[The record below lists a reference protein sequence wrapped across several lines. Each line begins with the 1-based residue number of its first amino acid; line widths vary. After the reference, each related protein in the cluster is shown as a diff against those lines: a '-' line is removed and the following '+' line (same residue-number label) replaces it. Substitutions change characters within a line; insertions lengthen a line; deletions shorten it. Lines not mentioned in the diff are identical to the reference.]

1 DLNGRTRGHPYF
13 REGIAMP
20 GKNDED
26 TTLTPA
32 EILAET
38 ERKMDNAVAALKR
51 ELGTIRTGRATPALI
66 ENVSVDY
73 YGVATPLNQIASISA
88 PDARVIMVQPWDK
101 QALREIEKSLMKSEM
116 GFNPSNDGNTIT
128 VPIPPLTQERRQEL
142 VRLLKRKLEDGKV
155 SIRNVRRD
163 GVETLRRLERDK
175 AISQDEN
182 HRSQDQL
189 QKATDAHVKT
199 VDEVGSSKE
208 TEIMQV

>member
-1 DLNGRTRGHPYF
+1 
-13 REGIAMP
+13 MP
-20 GKNDED
+20 GNNDED
-26 TTLTPA
+26 TVLTLA

-38 ERKMDNAVAALKR
+38 ERKMDNTIAALKR

-73 YGVATPLNQIASISA
+73 YGVPTPLNQIASISA

-128 VPIPPLTQERRQEL
+128 VPVPPLTQERRQEL
-142 VRLLKRKLEDGKV
+142 VRLLKRKVEEGKV
-155 SIRNVRRD
+155 SLRNVRRD

-175 AISQDEN
+175 SISQDEN

>member
-1 DLNGRTRGHPYF
+1 
-13 REGIAMP
+13 MP
-20 GKNDED
+20 GKNDGD
-26 TTLTPA
+26 ATLTPA

-38 ERKMDNAVAALKR
+38 ERKMDNTVAALKR

-101 QALREIEKSLMKSEM
+101 QAMRDIEKSLMKSEM
-116 GFNPSNDGNTIT
+116 GFNPSNDGNVIT

-142 VRLLKRKLEDGKV
+142 VRVLKRKLEEGKV

-163 GVETLRRLERDK
+163 GIETLRRLEREK

>member
-1 DLNGRTRGHPYF
+1 
-13 REGIAMP
+13 
-20 GKNDED
+20 
-26 TTLTPA
+26 
-32 EILAET
+32 
-38 ERKMDNAVAALKR
+38 MDNTVAALKR
-51 ELGTIRTGRATPALI
+51 ELGIIRTGRATPALI

-101 QALREIEKSLMKSEM
+101 QALRDIEKSLMKSEM
-116 GFNPSNDGNTIT
+116 GFNPSNDGNVIT

-142 VRLLKRKLEDGKV
+142 VRVLKRKLEEGKV

-163 GVETLRRLERDK
+163 GIETLRRLEREK

-182 HRSQDQL
+182 HRGQDQL
-189 QKATDAHVKT
+189 QKATDAHVKA